1 MPLQG
6 FLNGL
11 AANPFALCFNKRLQK
26 VQDKG
31 EKKMIKQALIIA
43 NGDVEP
49 QMIDRIDLT
58 AVDRIVAADGGAVRA
73 LACGLTPDVVIGD
86 FDSLPPDFSAHHEEI
101 QFMPRPSQELNDLEK
116 ALIFCREQGVEKVA
130 LVGITGD
137 RVDHTMNNFSVL
149 AKFVDEFEFEI
160 YSPQGR
166 IFLVRKEL
174 RFAAQKGQ
182 TVSLIPLGRVK
193 GVKTA
198 GLQYPL
204 HNEALALGERE
215 GASNSAV
222 DGPFSVSVESGTLL
236 VFVNDGD

>member
-73 LACGLTPDVVIGD
+73 LACGVTPDVVIGD
-86 FDSLPPDFSAHHEEI
+86 FDSLPPNFKAQHGEM
-101 QFMPRPSQELNDLEK
+101 QFMHRPSQELNDLEK
-116 ALIFCREQGVEKVA
+116 ALLYCKKEGAEKVVLIGLTSSRA
-130 LVGITGD
+130 
-137 RVDHTMNNFSVL
+137 DHTMNNFSVL
-149 AKFVDEFEFEI
+149 AKYADKFQFEM
-160 YSPQGR
+160 YCPHAQ
-166 IFLVRKEL
+166 IFLVREKL
-174 RFAAQKGQ
+174 QFNARKGQ
-182 TVSLIPLGRVK
+182 TVSLIPLGRVE
-193 GVKTA
+193 GVRTK

-204 HNEALALGERE
+204 NDEALALGERE
-215 GASNSAV
+215 GASNRAT
-222 DGPFSVSVESGTLL
+222 DGPFQVSTRNGVLL
-236 VFVNDGD
+236 VFVIDHE